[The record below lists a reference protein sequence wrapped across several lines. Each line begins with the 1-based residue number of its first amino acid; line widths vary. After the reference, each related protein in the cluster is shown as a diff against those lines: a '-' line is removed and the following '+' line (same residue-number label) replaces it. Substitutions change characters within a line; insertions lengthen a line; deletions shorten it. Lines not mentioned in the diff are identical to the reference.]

1 MSNRWERQKMTYIKL
16 WLKGMQ
22 SNKTWFQYMY
32 FQLVDKQNS
41 IQQLIWCYPNRRKL
55 QRLKYVIIAKLKFAE
70 EIRECRKVIDFL
82 ISSFLENAKFE
93 ENRTP
98 FLYLVINETNQWGL
112 VFAFKNYMVHLI
124 LRMFTWA
131 TFNSVFDFMNLC
143 SGRSPLV
150 IHRQLT
156 FRGSLHLEE
165 SSCSS
170 CMKICSRNH
179 TAVK

>member
-1 MSNRWERQKMTYIKL
+1 
-16 WLKGMQ
+16 
-22 SNKTWFQYMY
+22 MY

-124 LRMFTWA
+124 LRMLTWA

-143 SGRSPLV
+143 CGRSPLV
-150 IHRQLT
+150 IHCQLT
-156 FRGSLHLEE
+156 FEVLCILKRALVHRTWRFL
-165 SSCSS
+165 
-170 CMKICSRNH
+170 
-179 TAVK
+179 VKTTQRWNNRLLGN